1 MNLLHATFA
10 LLSQAGEKLT
20 PEYWPTSSVRYM
32 FVINLDAGDTNS
44 QAPLLLAIFEVVFFQ
59 A

>member
-1 MNLLHATFA
+1 LHATFA

-32 FVINLDAGDTNS
+32 YVINLDAGDTNS